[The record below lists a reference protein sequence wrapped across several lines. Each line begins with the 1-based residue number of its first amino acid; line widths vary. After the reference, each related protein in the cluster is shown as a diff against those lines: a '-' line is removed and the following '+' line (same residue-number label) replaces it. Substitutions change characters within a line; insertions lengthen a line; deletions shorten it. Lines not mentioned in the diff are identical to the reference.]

1 MLLNDVVETLLGLG
15 KPALGERRVSK
26 AQDQLREKIFGR
38 KEALNA
44 VTFLAVGIEDENCRR
59 PVRAET
65 VAELFEGIALFSSVH
80 ADWDEVLFDEFR
92 DAGVGIHLGIQ
103 PSTTASHRRSAE
115 VQQHVTLLHP
125 RMLQR
130 ALEIVFPCD
139 RSTLDRHLLTSGFP
153 SPCDTLSFHGSH
165 FIESRPRQRARLSRC
180 RRLRYHWPGRSVTAR
195 PLSSVGSIDFAP
207 PCDSPSRSASRFAY
221 A

>member
-153 SPCDTLSFHGSH
+153 SPAT
-165 FIESRPRQRARLSRC
+165 P
-180 RRLRYHWPGRSVTAR
+180 
-195 PLSSVGSIDFAP
+195 
-207 PCDSPSRSASRFAY
+207 SPSMVVTSSSRGHDNERDSAVVVA
-221 A
+221 